1 MKCDFSRY
9 SRMTG
14 CFVSVLFVFALL
26 FSCGVSAADRPM
38 PKSQAMLAA
47 QRLEEQAEERLPLD
61 RWTGEKIREL
71 ARTLNSMPEELAAQT
86 LWLVATAPASL
97 DTNVLFATAL
107 SSPSPN
113 VRGLAASLLA
123 GGISSDSRRFLLNT
137 LASEK
142 NPEII
147 RTIIHGMGNLPHQQA
162 VRGLMDV
169 MYLPGEHPPVIEEA
183 SSELRRLTQ
192 ADIGANAGDWRDWW
206 LDNEGR
212 Y

>member
-1 MKCDFSRY
+1 MLLNRFAIVILL
-9 SRMTG
+9 
-14 CFVSVLFVFALL
+14 VSFA
-26 FSCGVSAADRPM
+26 VSHAAAADRPP
-38 PKSQAMLAA
+38 PKSPAMLAA
-47 QRLEEQAEERLPLD
+47 LKLEDQASDKLPLD
-61 RWTGEKIREL
+61 RWTGDKIREL
-71 ARTLNSMPEELAAQT
+71 ARTINSMPEELAAET
-86 LWLVATAPASL
+86 LWLVATAPTSL

-107 SSPSPN
+107 SSPSAN

-147 RTIIHGMGNLPHQQA
+147 RTIIHGMSNLPLHQS

-169 MYLPGEHPPVIEEA
+169 MYLPGEHPPVVEEA
-183 SSELRRLTQ
+183 SSELRRLTK

-206 LDNEGR
+206 LDNEGK